1 MWPKL
6 ERRPSPSRAMQ
17 FLSPVIALVLTAI
30 VGSALFL
37 FLDRSPLQAFE
48 ALFIT
53 PINSLA
59 GLGELAIKA
68 SPLMLIAVGLA
79 IGFKANIWN
88 IGAEGQ
94 LVMGAI
100 AGGGLALLF
109 HDAGAFWL
117 LPSMILAGAIAGALW
132 SAIPAWLRVRFNA
145 NEILTSLMLTYIAQ
159 LVLSYLVYGPWRDP
173 DGFNLPQSRLFNE
186 NALFPIVLDGTRM
199 NASLFIA
206 LAAVAGAWFFM
217 SRSLLGHQMR
227 VAGLSEA
234 AASYAGISASRMAW
248 VGMLIGGVAAGI
260 AGVGEVAGPIGQL
273 LPVVSPGYGFAAI
286 IVAYVGRLHPVGI
299 LLASLLMAL
308 LYLGGE
314 SAQLSLDLPAAIT
327 GLFQGIL
334 LFILLGTDVFIN
346 YRVSFGNALRLKP
359 QAA

>member
-1 MWPKL
+1 MWPRL
-6 ERRPSPSRAMQ
+6 ERRPAPSQMMQ
-17 FLSPVIALVLTAI
+17 IMSPVIALTLTAI
-30 VGSALFL
+30 VGTGLFL
-37 FLDRSPLQAFE
+37 FLDRSPLQAFQ
-48 ALFIT
+48 ALFVT
-53 PINSLA
+53 PVSSLA

-94 LVMGAI
+94 LVLGAI
-100 AGGGLALLF
+100 AGGGIALLF
-109 HDAGAFWL
+109 PDAGGWWL
-117 LPSMILAGAIAGALW
+117 LPAMLLAGGIAGALW
-132 SAIPAWLRVRFNA
+132 AAIPAYLRVGFNA
-145 NEILTSLMLTYIAQ
+145 NEILTSLMLTYVAQ
-159 LVLSYLVYGPWRDP
+159 LGLSYLVYGPWRDP
-173 DGFNLPQSRLFNE
+173 DGFNLPQSRLFGE
-186 NALFPIVLDGTRM
+186 NALFPIILEGTRM

-206 LAAVAGAWFFM
+206 LAAVAAAWFFV

-234 AASYAGISASRMAW
+234 AASYAGISARRMVW
-248 VGMLIGGVAAGI
+248 VGMLIGGVAAGL
-260 AGVGEVAGPIGQL
+260 AGVGEVAGPVGQL

-286 IVAYVGRLHPVGI
+286 IVAYVGRLHPAGI

-314 SAQLSLDLPAAIT
+314 SAQMNLDLPAAIT

-334 LFILLGTDVFIN
+334 LFILLGTDVLIN
-346 YRVSFGNALRLKP
+346 YRVSFGGNAWLAR
-359 QAA
+359 QTA

>member
-1 MWPKL
+1 MWPRL

-17 FLSPVIALVLTAI
+17 FASPVIALALTAF
-30 VGSALFL
+30 VGSVLFL
-37 FLDRSPLQAFE
+37 FLDRSPVQAFE
-48 ALFIT
+48 ALFVT
-53 PINSLA
+53 PINNLS

-100 AGGGLALLF
+100 AGGGFALLF
-109 HDAGAFWL
+109 QDIGGLWLFPCMVVAGAV
-117 LPSMILAGAIAGALW
+117 AGALW
-132 SAIPAWLRVRFNA
+132 SAIPAYLRTRFNA
-145 NEILTSLMLTYIAQ
+145 NEILTSLMLTYVAQ
-159 LVLSYLVYGPWRDP
+159 LFLNYLVYGPWRDP
-173 DGFNLPQSRLFNE
+173 DGFNLPQSKLFGE
-186 NALFPIVLDGTRM
+186 SALFPIVLDGTRM

-234 AASYAGISASRMAW
+234 AASYAGISARRMVW
-248 VGMLIGGVAAGI
+248 VGMIIGGIAAGI

-286 IVAYVGRLHPVGI
+286 IVAYVGRLHPIGI

-314 SAQLSLDLPAAIT
+314 SAQLVLDLPAAIT

-334 LFILLGTDVFIN
+334 LFLLLGTDVLIN
-346 YRVSFGNALRLKP
+346 YRVSLGHGAKLTSRP
-359 QAA
+359 V